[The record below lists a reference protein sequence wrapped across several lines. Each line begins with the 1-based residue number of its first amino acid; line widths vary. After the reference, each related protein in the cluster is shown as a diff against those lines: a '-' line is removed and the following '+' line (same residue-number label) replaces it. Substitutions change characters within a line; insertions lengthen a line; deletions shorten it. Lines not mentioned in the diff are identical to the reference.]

1 MSNAQ
6 KTEKTTNSTKTAQ
19 ANKPVLAIAAA
30 GTGGHVMPG
39 LAVAAEMQKRG
50 WAIEWIGTTTGMES
64 DLVGKRGISFFGINF
79 QGMRGRGLMKMLTGG
94 FKLMAAVW
102 KARAH
107 LKRIRPAA
115 VFSTGGYIA
124 VPVGMA
130 AQTLKRPIVLMNCD
144 ADLLMSTNTLLPFCD
159 ALACGFA
166 GGART
171 FAGPKGHTT
180 GNPVRADIAAIAAPE
195 ARFEGRSG
203 PLKLFVFGGSL
214 GAQVLNEVIPEAVA
228 KLPAEKRP
236 IVLHQT
242 GRDRDEAVREKYR
255 SLGIEAEVVPF
266 IDDMAKR
273 YAECDLVICRAGAT
287 SASEICAAGVASVLV
302 PFVAKTTKHQLGNAQ
317 YLAGRGAAMVVE
329 QREFTAERAAQILAD
344 ASRAK
349 LLDLAK
355 AARALAVPDA
365 AAKVADLIESAAAA
379 RLGK

>member
-1 MSNAQ
+1 MTNALQ
-6 KTEKTTNSTKTAQ
+6 TSSDSTKTTQ
-19 ANKPVLAIAAA
+19 ADKPVLVIAAA

-39 LAVAAEMQKRG
+39 LAVAAEMQTRG
-50 WAIEWIGTTTGMES
+50 WAIQWIGTTTGMES
-64 DLVGKRGISFFGINF
+64 DLVGKRAIPFFGIDF
-79 QGMRGRGLMKMLTGG
+79 QGMRGRGIGKMLTGG
-94 FKLMAAVW
+94 FKLMGAIW
-102 KARAH
+102 KARAQ
-107 LKRIRPAA
+107 LKRLRPTA

-130 AQTLKRPIVLMNCD
+130 AQSLKRPIVLMNCD

-171 FAGPKGHTT
+171 FAGPKGATT
-180 GNPVRADIAAIAAPE
+180 GNPVRADIAALPE
-195 ARFEGRSG
+195 PRARFAGRTG

-214 GAQVLNEVIPEAVA
+214 GAQVLNDVVPEAIA
-228 KLPAEKRP
+228 KLPPEKRP

-242 GRDRDEAVREKYR
+242 GRGRDEAVREKYKA
-255 SLGIEAEVVPF
+255 LGIEAEVVPF

-302 PFVAKTTKHQLGNAQ
+302 PFVAKTTKHQVGNARH
-317 YLAGRGAAMVVE
+317 LAERGAAIMVE
-329 QREFTAERAAQILAD
+329 QPDFTAEHAAQILAE
-344 ASRAK
+344 ATREK
-349 LLDLAK
+349 LLETAE

-365 AAKVADLIESAAAA
+365 AAKVADLIESVVAA
-379 RLGK
+379 RAKK